1 MNNFIIDGKQGFIQ
15 IEFNEVFGFPDETS
29 FDGGYDVQGKLSL
42 KSENYYVKDAEV
54 WFTTGQIYTL
64 FKQLQKAYKLLKG
77 AITFSNRDE
86 TFKFEMKFNPSG
98 QIEIEGF
105 FQEFLDKENILQFE
119 FLSDQSYLMTTLEE
133 LKNIV
138 ENYGD
143 LKGIKK

>member
-29 FDGGYDVQGKLSL
+29 FDGGYDVRGKLSL

-64 FKQLQKAYKLLKG
+64 YKQLQKAYKLLKG
-77 AITFSNRDE
+77 SITFSNRDE
-86 TFKFEMKFNPSG
+86 TFKFEMKFNRSG
-98 QIEIEGF
+98 QIEIEGS

-119 FLSDQSYLMTTLEE
+119 FLSDQSYLITTLEE

>member
-29 FDGGYDVQGKLSL
+29 FDGGYDVRGKLSL

-64 FKQLQKAYKLLKG
+64 YKQLQKAYKLLKG
-77 AITFSNRDE
+77 SITFSNRDE
-86 TFKFEMKFNPSG
+86 TFKFEMKFNRSG
-98 QIEIEGF
+98 QIEIEGS

-119 FLSDQSYLMTTLEE
+119 FLSDQSYLIATLEE

-138 ENYGD
+138 AYYGD
-143 LKGIKK
+143 LKGKK